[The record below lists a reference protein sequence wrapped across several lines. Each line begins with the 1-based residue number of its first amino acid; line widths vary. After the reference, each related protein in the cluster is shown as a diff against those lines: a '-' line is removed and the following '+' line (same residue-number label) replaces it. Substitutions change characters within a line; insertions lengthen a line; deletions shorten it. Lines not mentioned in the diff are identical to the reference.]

1 MISAVLP
8 TLILTAPDVPGLY
21 TLGGQVVG
29 EVGGGQDRISLP
41 VPPDGQIYLTFSP
54 LQGQFAPVTRRL
66 SFTGGMPDTSEPSYW
81 QDVALT
87 LWPGNLYEIRL
98 IPRAFSA
105 NPTPQ
110 PPQTLGSAE
119 HPSGVGFLY
128 RETGRLLFIF
138 EDQPGRIAHCEV
150 LPEMLGAQ
158 LSCRDACGGT
168 QDFVITGQDEG
179 GLNRLCIL
187 SESAAWRPVLS
198 VSAHEALLSAPGVVQ
213 LTDHIPDTLGHTI
226 RRTLQWDGKYFEEVN
241 RAVLLPQ
248 NRARPATLPE
258 TVSAFLDAVRL
269 RQEQEAMSY
278 LTPAMSEG
286 LAFDSIVEFFGDFLT
301 TTPPRYP
308 VMALAAGQVMGL
320 TSLIDENLP
329 LLERVRLYD
338 FEMAQEGPLID
349 NIREV

>member
-29 EVGGGQDRISLP
+29 EVGTGQDRISLP

-54 LQGQFAPVTRRL
+54 LQGQYAPVTRKL
-66 SFTGGMPDTSEPSYW
+66 SFTGGMPDTSEPAYW
-81 QDVALT
+81 QDVAMT
-87 LWPGNLYEIRL
+87 LWPGSLYEIYL
-98 IPRAFSA
+98 KPKAFAA
-105 NPTPQ
+105 NPQPQ

-119 HPSGVGFLY
+119 HTGGIGYLY

-138 EDQPGRIAHCEV
+138 EDQPGRIVHCEV
-150 LPEMLGAQ
+150 LPQMLGAQ
-158 LSCRDACGGT
+158 LSCEDACGGT
-168 QDFVITGQDEG
+168 QDFIITGQDEN
-179 GLNRLCIL
+179 GLAQLCIL
-187 SESAAWRPVLS
+187 SEATGWRPVLN
-198 VSAHEALLSAPGVVQ
+198 VSAHQAVLAQPGRVE

-226 RRTLQWDGKYFEEVN
+226 RRVLQWDGRYFNEAERTVM
-241 RAVLLPQ
+241 LPQ
-248 NRARPATLPE
+248 NHARPDTLPQ

-278 LTPAMSEG
+278 LTPNMSEG
-286 LAFDSIVEFFGDFLT
+286 LAFDSIVDFFGDFLA

-308 VMALAAGQVMGL
+308 VMGLAAGQVMGL